1 MKIQH
6 FLAALLCCFISVS
19 MLQAQSADQPWAVGL
34 SVGKTA
40 YQGDLGSS
48 FFKPEK
54 AFQGNVGLTFSRYLN
69 PTFNIALNGSYGRY
83 GFMQNDQDLSK
94 KITSLNSHE
103 GNFLTNKGQANIMLE
118 FKFNNGWL
126 LPVDFKLS
134 PFLSAGL
141 GAASY
146 TAVDDRGNN
155 NSDFILPV
163 GGGLNYRIN
172 DMFNVY
178 WQSTFAY
185 TNGDSVDGV
194 VTETEN
200 VFRFGSDDWWMNQVG
215 IKMNIG
221 KTLDSDG
228 DGISDNKDTCPTVP
242 GSVAFMGCPDS
253 DGDGIEDSKDNCPA
267 AAGIAMFGGCPD
279 TDGDGVMDSEDS
291 CPTKKGM
298 AQFMGCPDTD
308 SDGVADHKDNCPTV
322 KGLKANMGCPIQKK
336 VTPTKSTRT
345 TSTRTTT
352 PTYSTPTR
360 TTTTTRTTK
369 VVTTPV
375 TKVVSSSTLSVFKEA
390 LDEVKFETGKSVIKT
405 NSFTVL
411 NKVVRIMNEDSA
423 MRLNIEGYT
432 DSQGA
437 DNNNLLLSQSRADAV
452 KTYLTSKGISPMRM
466 TATGFG
472 EANPVA
478 DNATKEGRAKN
489 RRVEIKAFY

>member
-6 FLAALLCCFISVS
+6 FLAALFCCLLSTS
-19 MLQAQSADQPWAVGL
+19 MLQAQSADKPWAVGL

-69 PTFNIALNGSYGRY
+69 PTFNLALNGSYGRY
-83 GFMQNDQDLSK
+83 GYMSTPDLDK
-94 KITSLNSHE
+94 KVATISTHE
-103 GNFLTNKGQANIMLE
+103 GNFLTNKGQANVMLE

-146 TAVDDRGNN
+146 TAVDNRGTNN
-155 NSDFILPV
+155 TDFILPI

-172 DMFNVY
+172 DMFNIY
-178 WQSTFAY
+178 WQSTYAY

-200 VFRFGSDDWWMNQVG
+200 VFKFGSDDWWMNQVG
-215 IKMNIG
+215 VKMNIG
-221 KTLDSDG
+221 RTVDTDG

-242 GSVAFMGCPDS
+242 GSAAFMGCPDT
-253 DGDGIEDSKDNCPA
+253 DGDGIEDSKDNCPSD
-267 AAGIAMFGGCPD
+267 AGVAMFNGCPD
-279 TDGDGVMDSEDS
+279 TDGDGIMDREDS
-291 CPTKKGM
+291 CPNKKGM

-308 SDGVADHKDNCPTV
+308 GDGVADNKDNCPNEKGV
-322 KGLKANMGCPIQKK
+322 KSNNGCPK
-336 VTPTKSTRT
+336 VAP
-345 TSTRTTT
+345 
-352 PTYSTPTR
+352 
-360 TTTTTRTTK
+360 
-369 VVTTPV
+369 
-375 TKVVSSSTLSVFKEA
+375 KVVSSATLSIFREA
-390 LDEVKFETGKSVIKT
+390 LEGVHFETAKSVIKA
-405 NSFTVL
+405 NSYTVL
-411 NKVVRIMNEDSA
+411 DKVVRVMNENPT
-423 MRLNIEGYT
+423 MKLNIEGYT

-437 DNNNLLLSQSRADAV
+437 DNNNLVLSQTRADAV

-466 TATGFG
+466 TAKGFG
-472 EANPVA
+472 EVNPVA
-478 DNATKEGRAKN
+478 DNSTKEGRAKN
-489 RRVEIKAFY
+489 RRVEFKASY